1 MPSEKD
7 PFLSGQKEPFALANK
22 YSLDDIIKEAKHRH
36 KGNGPIDTSKTE
48 EILLEFSA
56 KNIREPM
63 EDENRKDAPFRPD
76 QETQPMPI
84 QAFQKKRPAE
94 DDELEGQLKLFDSDG
109 VEEPGPVNER
119 VLYEKRRERAEKFV
133 LSGTEEDTD
142 PKELYDADSE
152 AGKQIDDFTSY
163 EDAPVI
169 QAHLNS
175 QFSGLLTRLG
185 LSVLGLL
192 ITGWLTVAPALFLYT
207 GAKLPLYDFPV
218 TSPMLFVSINAAVL
232 MLAASVNS
240 AIFASSLRSAFKLH
254 TAPDMPTAIAVFAVF
269 VHTFSMLFF
278 PERIADMTVP
288 LYTAPVM
295 LLLCANAGGKL
306 LKLSRIKENFAF
318 LSQKGVKHGA
328 RMLPNDNTTRDLCR
342 NILGDPYIVM
352 PVKASFLTGFL
363 DDSYADDSCA
373 SLGGFLSPCVLLGSL
388 VTAVACLVV
397 TKDGALAIT
406 AFAAVCCLAAP
417 IASLL
422 CGNLPMKAASRR
434 LLRRGAMLSG
444 FPAVDDYFLT
454 NSLTVDASDLFPA
467 GSVTLNGIKTFSGG
481 RIDQAILDAAAL
493 VHTAG
498 GPLTPV
504 FEQVIQGDDK
514 ILPTVESLVYEQG
527 MGISGW
533 VDGRRV
539 LAGNRELLQNHGIV
553 PPSLDYESRYLRAR
567 RKLVYLCS
575 AGELCAMFVVTYR
588 FSPYIRQELDRF
600 ARNGIGLMVRT
611 CDPNVTTEL
620 LCDGFDISESDVL
633 ILSAAATSEF
643 DQLSVPQETA
653 QASVAY
659 DGKID
664 GLMDVLSSS
673 IRLGTIVKLSSV
685 LQVIGVLL
693 GFLLSAFLAFYGG
706 LYNLNGA
713 TALLFQLFWLLA
725 SLIPSLLRSSS

>member
-1 MPSEKD
+1 MPNE
-7 PFLSGQKEPFALANK
+7 KEPFASANR

-36 KGNGPIDTSKTE
+36 KGNEPIDTSKTE

-56 KNIREPM
+56 KNIRGPM
-63 EDENRKDAPFRPD
+63 EAGGDGATSLPFQQD
-76 QETQPMPI
+76 TQPMPI
-84 QAFQKKRPAE
+84 NSFQKKRPQPE
-94 DDELEGQLKLFDSDG
+94 EELEGQLKLFEDDE
-109 VEEPGPVNER
+109 EEPEPVNER

-133 LSGTEEDTD
+133 LSGTEADTD
-142 PKELYDADSE
+142 PQELYDTGEE
-152 AGKQIDDFTSY
+152 AGRQIDDFTSY
-163 EDAPVI
+163 EDVPVI
-169 QAHLNS
+169 EEHLRS
-175 QFSGLLTRLG
+175 QFSGLLLRLA
-185 LSVLGLL
+185 LSALGLL

-207 GAKLPLYDFPV
+207 GARLPLYDFP
-218 TSPMLFVSINAAVL
+218 TASPLLFVSINAAVV

-240 AIFASSLRSAFKLH
+240 AIFASSLRSALHLH
-254 TAPDMPTAIAVFAVF
+254 TAPDMPTAIAVFAVL
-269 VHTFSMLFF
+269 VHTLSMLFF
-278 PERIADMTVP
+278 PERIADLSAP
-288 LYTAPVM
+288 LYTAPAM

-318 LSQKGVKHGA
+318 LSQRGAKHTA

-342 NILGDPYIVM
+342 NILGDPYIVI

-363 DDSYADDSCA
+363 DDSYNDDSCA
-373 SLGGFLSPCVLLGSL
+373 TLGGFLSPCVLVGAI
-388 VTAVACLVV
+388 VTAVACLIV
-397 TKDGALAIT
+397 TQDSALALT
-406 AFAAVCCLAAP
+406 VFAAVCCLAAP

-422 CGNLPMKAASRR
+422 SGNLPMKAAARR

-444 FPAVDDYFLT
+444 FSAVDDYFLT

-493 VHTAG
+493 VHEAG
-498 GPLTPV
+498 GPLAPV
-504 FEQVIQGDDK
+504 LEQVIQGDDK

-553 PPSLDYESRYLRAR
+553 PPSLDYENRYLRAR

-611 CDPNVTTEL
+611 CDPNITTAL
-620 LCDGFDISESDVL
+620 LCDGFDLSESDVL

-643 DQLSVPQETA
+643 EELRAPQETA
-653 QASVAY
+653 DASIAY
-659 DGKID
+659 DGRID
-664 GLMDVLSSS
+664 GLMDVLSSA

-685 LQVIGVLL
+685 LQVIGILL

-706 LYNLNGA
+706 LFNLNGA

-725 SLIPSLLRSSS
+725 ALIPSLLRSSN